1 MVTSSDPMID
11 AQADA
16 PRRDT
21 MAPALRAGHGASNG
35 GRARWRRRV
44 LWAVTAGTITFNLW
58 WYWRETR
65 AVPRL
70 ATIAGWMAHQRYSE
84 AEPALREHLRR
95 YPDDGAARTM
105 LARLLAA
112 RGDSRGCAS
121 ELRRVPFWWPTKSEA
136 CYREGQTYLRIDRA
150 REAEAAWLAL
160 VKHDLPH
167 APPSAIFQ
175 DACLDL
181 LRLYAIEDRW
191 EDAVPLIWNAYDQA
205 ASADRALWLIIR
217 LRCELER
224 VAQSETIVPLR
235 RYVAADPE
243 DGEALR
249 ALARAEQ
256 ALGRWTEAARHFQL
270 CLERHPNDARAWRD
284 YLAMLR
290 AQGDRDA
297 FLAALGKAPAAAESE
312 PQLWLYRGL
321 DREWRG
327 DLERAASLYRQ
338 AVARNPFVVEYHHRL
353 ALAEGRLRHG
363 KAAAEHHQRAHQLRE
378 ARGRLPELFMRY
390 LDARHQRGGPAHE
403 SLATTLERLTLICK
417 ALGWTRA
424 ADACT
429 EECTRAEKDWGGRR
443 VDEPS
448 KG

>member
-1 MVTSSDPMID
+1 V
-11 AQADA
+11 
-16 PRRDT
+16 
-21 MAPALRAGHGASNG
+21 
-35 GRARWRRRV
+35 V
-44 LWAVTAGTITFNLW
+44 WAVAAGAIAFNLG

-70 ATIAGWMAHQRYSE
+70 ATIAGWMARQRYAE

-95 YPDDGAARTM
+95 SPDDGEARTM

-112 RGDSRGCAS
+112 RGDSRGCAR
-121 ELRRVPFWWPTKSEA
+121 ELRRVPSWWPTKAEA
-136 CYREGQTYLRIDRA
+136 RYREGQTYLRIDRA

-160 VKHDLPH
+160 VKQDLPH
-167 APPSAIFQ
+167 APPPAIFQ

-181 LRLYAIEDRW
+181 LRLYAFEDRW
-191 EDAVPLIWNAYDQA
+191 EDAAPIIWNAYDRA
-205 ASADRALWLIIR
+205 APADRALWLIVR
-217 LRCELER
+217 LRSELER

-256 ALGRWTEAARHFQL
+256 ALGRGTEAAGHFQL
-270 CLERHPNDARAWRD
+270 CLERHPDDARAWRD
-284 YLAMLR
+284 YLAMLL

-297 FLAALGKAPAAAESE
+297 FLAALAKAPAAESE

-327 DLERAASLYRQ
+327 DLEGAAGLYRQ
-338 AVARNPFVVEYHHRL
+338 AVARNPFVVEYHYRL
-353 ALAEGRLRHG
+353 ALAEGRLGRG
-363 KAAAEHHQRAHQLRE
+363 KAAAEHHQRARQLRE
-378 ARGRLPELFMRY
+378 ARGRLPELFGRF
-390 LDARHQRGGPAHE
+390 LDALEQRGGPARA
-403 SLATTLERLTLICK
+403 SLATTLESLASTCT

-429 EECTRAEKDWGGRR
+429 EERTRAEEGRGG
-443 VDEPS
+443 
-448 KG
+448 